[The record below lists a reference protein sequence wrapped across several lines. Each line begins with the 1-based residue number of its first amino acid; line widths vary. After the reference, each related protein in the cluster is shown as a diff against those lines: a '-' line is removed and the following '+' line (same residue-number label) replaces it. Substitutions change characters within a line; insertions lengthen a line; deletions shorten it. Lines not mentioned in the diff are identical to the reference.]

1 MKLFR
6 KMRVASL
13 EENNPSA
20 YLKYAFGEVVFV
32 VVGILLAFQID
43 TWSERR
49 NAKEHTHY
57 LFDQVQSEL
66 AMNILNC
73 NLLLGQYRGKDTLVH
88 DILYRRVTRQDYRD
102 HWEYGLV
109 LLTQQEAEV
118 SVEAFLNLV
127 NSQDALSKG
136 QKTILLELKALY
148 GSDKRYLDLVNEI
161 ATSNTLSYHRQ
172 YKEEQTWYGDLFLNQ
187 EMPEDMI
194 DYCLQDPFYFN
205 SVVHF
210 QFINLRNHVR
220 YTLNFR
226 RRALD
231 IHERLADEM
240 QLELDSTLL
249 FDARLCPHLVGEYTG
264 SEFDLTVSYSN
275 GQLMGVRKDNGD
287 ASAIEEL
294 RIYPE
299 SPEEFIFGDMFG
311 HIVRGANND
320 VTALKLSL
328 GRKSADL
335 VKE

>member
-6 KMRVASL
+6 KMRLASL

-118 SVEAFLNLV
+118 SVEAFLNLGPK
-127 NSQDALSKG
+127 D
-136 QKTILLELKALY
+136 
-148 GSDKRYLDLVNEI
+148 
-161 ATSNTLSYHRQ
+161 
-172 YKEEQTWYGDLFLNQ
+172 
-187 EMPEDMI
+187 
-194 DYCLQDPFYFN
+194 
-205 SVVHF
+205 HF
-210 QFINLRNHVR
+210 VGAQ
-220 YTLNFR
+220 
-226 RRALD
+226 
-231 IHERLADEM
+231 
-240 QLELDSTLL
+240 STLWERQEIFGFGQRDCNEQHTEL
-249 FDARLCPHLVGEYTG
+249 PPTIQGRTNMVWRSLSESGDARRH
-264 SEFDLTVSYSN
+264 D
-275 GQLMGVRKDNGD
+275 
-287 ASAIEEL
+287 
-294 RIYPE
+294 
-299 SPEEFIFGDMFG
+299 
-311 HIVRGANND
+311 
-320 VTALKLSL
+320 
-328 GRKSADL
+328 
-335 VKE
+335 

>member
-1 MKLFR
+1 M
-6 KMRVASL
+6 
-13 EENNPSA
+13 
-20 YLKYAFGEVVFV
+20 
-32 VVGILLAFQID
+32 
-43 TWSERR
+43 
-49 NAKEHTHY
+49 
-57 LFDQVQSEL
+57 
-66 AMNILNC
+66 
-73 NLLLGQYRGKDTLVH
+73 
-88 DILYRRVTRQDYRD
+88 
-102 HWEYGLV
+102 
-109 LLTQQEAEV
+109 
-118 SVEAFLNLV
+118 
-127 NSQDALSKG
+127 SKG

-226 RRALD
+226 QRALD